1 MAEDEHAKAPYLCPQ
16 IVETLESLGLLS
28 HMDTMTASLSG
39 GQLKRLAT
47 ALELLSNPPIM
58 FFDEPTR

>member
-1 MAEDEHAKAPYLCPQ
+1 ME
-16 IVETLESLGLLS
+16 VLESLGLLE
-28 HMDTMTASLSG
+28 HADTMTAQLSG
-39 GQLKRLAT
+39 GQLKRLAA